1 MYFAISP
8 DHVARPCPRPPTQ
21 DRWKAG
27 SVEKHPLYWVGEAA
41 LECILKARPR
51 TVVVENVLGWDQKA
65 SMDNGPSHL
74 RKFIN
79 RLSSQYW
86 CKAMRLSLRPWV
98 AAERDRVYLIA
109 VHHDTGGP
117 ESLAYAHQIIKARRR
132 TYPASHVASLP
143 AAPRQA
149 GCVATL
155 AVPMPRGHRRK
166 SQWPT

>member
-1 MYFAISP
+1 
-8 DHVARPCPRPPTQ
+8 
-21 DRWKAG
+21 
-27 SVEKHPLYWVGEAA
+27 VEKHPLYWVGEAA

-51 TVVVENVLGWDQKA
+51 TVVVENVLGWDKKA

-109 VHHDTGGP
+109 VRHDTGGP
-117 ESLAYAHQIIKARRR
+117 ESLAYAHQIIKARRP
-132 TYPASHVASLP
+132 TYTASNVARVSGRHEHVLVTSHHQLAPSGHHPAP
-143 AAPRQA
+143 
-149 GCVATL
+149 GEEATD
-155 AVPMPRGHRRK
+155 VGG
-166 SQWPT
+166 